1 MKILVISDSH
11 GHTSSLEMIL
21 NKERDCDMIIHLGD
35 GADDMGPLIRY
46 TAGKPVYLIRGNNDF
61 GLNIADRQVIKAQ
74 DVTIFACH
82 GHRLYVKYGLEKLYF
97 EGMKEN
103 ARLCLYGHTHY
114 QALEE
119 FNGIT
124 LMNPG
129 AVANKRYAIAE
140 IDGSAFTVFLKSL

>member
-11 GHTSSLEMIL
+11 GYESSLEMIL
-21 NKERDCDMIIHLGD
+21 QKEQDCEMIIHLGD
-35 GADDMGPLIRY
+35 GINDMGPLIRY
-46 TAGKPVYLIRGNNDF
+46 TVGKPVYLIRGNNDF
-61 GLNIADRQVIKAQ
+61 GPDIADQQVIKAQ

-82 GHRLYVKYGLEKLYF
+82 GHRLYVKYGLEKLYLQ
-97 EGMKEN
+97 GLKEN

-119 FNGIT
+119 FNGVT

-129 AVANKRYAIAE
+129 AAANKKYAVVQAE
-140 IDGSAFTVFLKSL
+140 GDAFTVLLKSL

>member
-11 GHTSSLEMIL
+11 GFTSSLEMIL
-21 NKERDCDMIIHLGD
+21 QKERDCEMIIHLGD
-35 GADDMGPLIRY
+35 GINDMGPLIKY
-46 TAGKPVYLIRGNNDF
+46 TVGKPVYLIRGNNDF
-61 GLNIADRQVIKAQ
+61 GPDIADQQVIRAKE
-74 DVTIFACH
+74 VKIFACH
-82 GHRLYVKYGLEKLYF
+82 GHRLYVKYGLEKLYLQ
-97 EGMKEN
+97 GLKEN

-129 AVANKRYAIAE
+129 AAANKKYAVVQAE
-140 IDGSAFTVFLKSL
+140 GDAFTVLLESL